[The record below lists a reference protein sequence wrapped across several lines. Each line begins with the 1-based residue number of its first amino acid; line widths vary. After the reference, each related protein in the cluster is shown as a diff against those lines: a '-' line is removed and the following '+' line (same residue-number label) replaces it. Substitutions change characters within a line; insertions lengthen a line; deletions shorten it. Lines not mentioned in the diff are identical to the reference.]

1 MSYGRAL
8 QITRILGLALA
19 GLYALA
25 AIAVLL
31 ADWSAGRTTLGVALL
46 GGGALLVLLGQNLS
60 GRWPVLSAAV
70 VSVGAAVGAFPLIP
84 LILPPIAATALIVM
98 TFALARRP
106 PTPAP

>member
-8 QITRILGLALA
+8 QITRILGLLLA
-19 GLYALA
+19 GLYTIA

-31 ADWSAGRTTLGVALL
+31 ADRSHGQTVLGIALL
-46 GGGALLVLLGQNLS
+46 GGGAVLVLVGQNLTRIS
-60 GRWPVLSAAV
+60 PVLSAAV
-70 VSVGAAVGAFPLIP
+70 VSLGAAVGAFPLFP

-98 TFALARRP
+98 SFAVARQ

>member
-8 QITRILGLALA
+8 QITRILGLVLA
-19 GLYALA
+19 GLYAIA

-31 ADWSAGRTTLGVALL
+31 ADRSVGQTVVGVTLL
-46 GGGALLVLLGQNLS
+46 GGGAVLVLLGQNLS
-60 GRWPVLSAAV
+60 RRWPVVSAAV

-98 TFALARRP
+98 TFALARQP
-106 PTPAP
+106 ATPAP